1 MNKILKKMQPV
12 GFLLLFSAVPSG
24 MVFADVSMTDNAIV
38 QQNGDCK
45 GVMEKLLLV
54 LRSWSKGPVQVLLPI
69 LTVISLFRM

>member
-12 GFLLLFSAVPSG
+12 GLLLLFSAVPSG

-45 GVMEKLLLV
+45 GV
-54 LRSWSKGPVQVLLPI
+54 
-69 LTVISLFRM
+69 